1 MQEYEEFL
9 DGKESSFNEAKLKM
23 FRLHELQL
31 KINFCNLSPL
41 IHFPEENLYGYQ
53 IIFNSLKSLFAEVHS
68 KLSHIKQ
75 IQGKNFI
82 IEIQTFM
89 QRNPIHKEKSNGV
102 TYASTI
108 YINKQAW
115 EILKHKLFDLE
126 LLVKEY
132 LEETGY
138 SSPTSDDSGL

>member
-1 MQEYEEFL
+1 MPEYDEYLE
-9 DGKESSFNEAKLKM
+9 GKESSFNEAKLKM
-23 FRLHELQL
+23 IRLHELQQ
-31 KINFCNLSPL
+31 KINFCNLNPL

-53 IIFNSLKSLFAEVHS
+53 IIFNSLKSLFSEVHS
-68 KLSHIKQ
+68 KLSSDKKIK
-75 IQGKNFI
+75 GKTFVMDV
-82 IEIQTFM
+82 QTFM
-89 QRNPIHKEKSNGV
+89 QNHPIHIKDKNKISH
-102 TYASTI
+102 TPS
-108 YINKQAW
+108 INVNYFAW